1 MKVKSLWVVGLLNVL
16 FIVFGSVYTKSLIE
30 KTEAFSAAMHEHVT
44 TLDFKDRLFNQKEW
58 LILLSK
64 EVASFVE
71 DTEWNEKNIVA
82 EEQLKQAKIHYSEA
96 KEIGNQIIYI
106 CLILLLITLILYA
119 RSRLLLLALS
129 SSFITAALLFLYV
142 GIYSPMLEISAYS
155 ENLEVPLKIEF
166 NDMAESVDNAVNMGG
181 AVVSKLSKE
190 FGYEIN
196 IPEVK
201 YAKELIGD
209 YKWDFTVVFEGKMYY
224 FHQSKSIDNLIVLLF
239 KDKNYLVAW
248 AILIFSILIPLIKL
262 FVSLLLIYLPKV
274 RKVSTF
280 MLFVKLIG
288 KWSMADVFVAACF
301 LSFLSFYNMNV
312 GIETESNALIGIYFF
327 LTYVVLSLISSTLI
341 WLHDVRELK
350 LLNASKK

>member
-1 MKVKSLWVVGLLNVL
+1 MKAKSLWVVGLLNVL
-16 FIVFGSVYTKSLIE
+16 FIVFGTVYTRSLVE
-30 KTEAFSAAMHEHVT
+30 KTDAFKASMNEHVI

-71 DTEWNEKNIVA
+71 DSEWNEKNIQA
-82 EEQLKQAKIHYSEA
+82 ESQLKLAKTYYLEA
-96 KEIGNQIIYI
+96 KEKGNQIIYI
-106 CLILLLITLILYA
+106 CLVLLIITLVVYA
-119 RSRLLLLALS
+119 RSALLLLALS
-129 SSFITAALLFLYV
+129 SSFITSALLFLYV
-142 GIYSPMLEISAYS
+142 GIYAPMLEISAYN
-155 ENLEVPLKIEF
+155 ENLEIPLKIEF
-166 NDMAESVDNAVNMGG
+166 NDMATSVDEAVNKGS
-181 AVVSKLSKE
+181 AVVSKLTKE
-190 FGYEIN
+190 FGYEIK
-196 IPEVK
+196 IPEMN

-224 FHQSKSIDNLIVLLF
+224 FYQCKSIDNLIVLLF

-248 AILIFSILIPLIKL
+248 AILFFSILIPLLKL
-262 FVSLLLIYLPKV
+262 VVSLLLIYLPKV
-274 RKVSTF
+274 RKVSVF

-327 LTYVVLSLISSTLI
+327 LTYVILSLISSTLI
-341 WLHDVRELK
+341 WLYDLGEVKRIK
-350 LLNASKK
+350 TNKS